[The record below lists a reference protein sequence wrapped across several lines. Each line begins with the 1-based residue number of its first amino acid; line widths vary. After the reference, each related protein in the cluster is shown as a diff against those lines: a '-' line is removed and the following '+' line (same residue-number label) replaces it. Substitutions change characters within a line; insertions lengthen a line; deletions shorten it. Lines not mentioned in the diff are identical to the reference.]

1 MSTNP
6 RPQKIIAVL
15 DGQGSIM
22 QADVCRPE
30 WADSPKVKRG
40 VPGIVPQEC
49 EASISL
55 APDGLGEPTI
65 ADQKRGVA
73 RWFTSRCSAPHAS
86 RRGLLEPGRPGAL
99 PGHPRQTP
107 GPRLRHRMWQT
118 RLETPTGR
126 RS

>member
-15 DGQGSIM
+15 DGQGSVM
-22 QADVCRPE
+22 QADACRPE

-65 ADQKRGVA
+65 A
-73 RWFTSRCSAPHAS
+73 
-86 RRGLLEPGRPGAL
+86 RPEA
-99 PGHPRQTP
+99 
-107 GPRLRHRMWQT
+107 
-118 RLETPTGR
+118 GR
-126 RS
+126 RSMVHKSVQRPPCQSSRAS